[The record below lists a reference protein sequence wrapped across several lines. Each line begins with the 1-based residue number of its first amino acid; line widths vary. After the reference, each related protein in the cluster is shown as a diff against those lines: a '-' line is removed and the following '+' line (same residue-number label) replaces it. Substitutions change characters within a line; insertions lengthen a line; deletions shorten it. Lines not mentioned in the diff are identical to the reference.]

1 MCFQVIVKHVFS
13 NYYGNKTRLI
23 YNWINRLQ
31 NVYII
36 YVFKWP
42 YVYKFTTL
50 RQIVFQI
57 LYLYDSCLCV
67 YISINKIDVELL
79 ILVEASVCQINF

>member
-1 MCFQVIVKHVFS
+1 MFILSMYLNDH
-13 NYYGNKTRLI
+13 NI
-23 YNWINRLQ
+23 
-31 NVYII
+31 
-36 YVFKWP
+36 